1 MKEYIGIL
9 IILIFANLIALLIV
23 GLSYFLGE
31 RKPKKVKLEPYECG
45 MTTIGPARRR
55 ISIKYYIFAMLFL
68 IFDIEVLFM
77 YPWAVVTK
85 NLKLFGFIEMFIF
98 IIILL
103 VGYVYVWK
111 KGALEW
117 E

>member
-1 MKEYIGIL
+1 MKEYLGIVV
-9 IILIFANLIALLIV
+9 IIIFATLIGVLIV
-23 GLSYFLGE
+23 GISYFLGE
-31 RKPKKVKLEPYECG
+31 RKPKKVKLSPYECG
-45 MTTIGPARRR
+45 MTTIGPTRRR

-77 YPWAVVTK
+77 YPWAVLMK
-85 NLKLFGFIEMFIF
+85 DLKMFGFIEMFIF
-98 IIILL
+98 ILILL
-103 VGYVYVWK
+103 LGYLYIWK